1 MISVRDM
8 ENNFNRHQEFKR
20 NLIKLEGGTNKRV
33 PKLNG
38 RMNHL
43 PPIDSDTSTISTRH
57 RNGRGSRGKLS
68 KSYDVS
74 RSKIYI
80 KGADTARQSVD
91 YIPPQINEEEEE
103 SN

>member
-1 MISVRDM
+1 M
-8 ENNFNRHQEFKR
+8 
-20 NLIKLEGGTNKRV
+20 NKRV
-33 PKLNG
+33 PKHNG
-38 RMNHL
+38 RINHL

-57 RNGRGSRGKLS
+57 RNGTRSRGKLS

-74 RSKIYI
+74 RTKISF
-80 KGADTARQSVD
+80 KGADTARRSVE